1 MQNPT
6 TYLPFQPPPPP
17 LMTPLPPAV
26 CSFEVLYLTEP
37 IDEVAVQNLEEY
49 EGLKLADVSRE
60 DLQMNDSGEPLYHL
74 IT

>member
-1 MQNPT
+1 
-6 TYLPFQPPPPP
+6 
-17 LMTPLPPAV
+17 MTPLPPAV